1 MKSIFFDEIANT
13 QDYAINE
20 FKEETLLIVSKA
32 QTAGRGTN
40 KNKWENADQ
49 SLAASLVFNKK
60 IVNFKKT
67 LIPLLAGYSFVC
79 LNQIEELKLKWPND
93 ITLNEDKVGGVLVE
107 ENNDLICIGLGV
119 NYFWSNPVMPGAGGL
134 YKEKQDDNGIFL
146 DAEKWAKKVMDY
158 ITKKD
163 FNLENYKLKLTTL
176 GKLVEYPDGRGW
188 AKDINDDGSLK
199 IETPSGELLNLTSP
213 LISEII

>member
-79 LNQIEELKLKWPND
+79 LNQIEDLKLKWPND

>member
-79 LNQIEELKLKWPND
+79 LNQIEDLKLKWPND

-134 YKEKQDDNGIFL
+134 YKEKQDDNEIFL
-146 DAEKWAKKVMDY
+146 DAEEWAKKVMDY

-199 IETPSGELLNLTSP
+199 IETPSGELINITSP

>member
-1 MKSIFFDEIANT
+1 MKSIFFDEIENT

-20 FKEETLLIVSKA
+20 FKDEPLLIVSKA

-49 SLAASLVFNKK
+49 SLAASLAFNKE

-67 LIPLLAGYSFVC
+67 LVPLLAGYSFVY
-79 LNQIEELKLKWPND
+79 LHQIEDLKLKWPND

-107 ENNDLICIGLGV
+107 ENNDLICIGLGI
-119 NYFWSNPVMPGAGGL
+119 NYFWNNPLIPGAGSL
-134 YKEKQDDNGIFL
+134 YEEKKDEQQIFL
-146 DAEKWAKKVMDY
+146 DAEEWAKKVMDY
-158 ITKKD
+158 ITKED
-163 FNLENYKLKLTTL
+163 FSLENYKLKLTTL

-199 IETPSGELLNLTSP
+199 IETPLGELLNLTSP

>member
-1 MKSIFFDEIANT
+1 
-13 QDYAINE
+13 
-20 FKEETLLIVSKA
+20 
-32 QTAGRGTN
+32 
-40 KNKWENADQ
+40 
-49 SLAASLVFNKK
+49 
-60 IVNFKKT
+60 
-67 LIPLLAGYSFVC
+67 
-79 LNQIEELKLKWPND
+79 
-93 ITLNEDKVGGVLVE
+93 
-107 ENNDLICIGLGV
+107 
-119 NYFWSNPVMPGAGGL
+119 MPGAGGL

>member
-1 MKSIFFDEIANT
+1 MKSIFFDEIENT

-60 IVNFKKT
+60 IVHFKKT

-79 LNQIEELKLKWPND
+79 LNQIEDLKLKWPND